1 MATVDAAA
9 ADYERFTISVLIHK
23 VTLATEEPKPF
34 KVKCVRNGE
43 DYITNVE

>member
-23 VTLATEEPKPF
+23 VRLTTDEPKPY
-34 KVKCVRNGE
+34 KVKCVRNGKE
-43 DYITNVE
+43 YVTNV